1 MISAL
6 RELRGMKTKEE
17 TKGGG
22 ALVITGFHHGR
33 RRRRLSLAR
42 GPSHFRNLT
51 TVVVDSFPKVSCAH
65 GGKCYNFRAVTLRFT
80 IDI

>member
-65 GGKCYNFRAVTLRFT
+65 GGKCYNFRAVTFRLT